1 MNATGQKQT
10 LAGCFGT
17 VWKRT
22 DCRPSFG
29 TMTASPPP
37 PIPPM
42 KRALIEV
49 REILERARRT
59 GNKREIE
66 AAIERIN
73 VALDKAD

>member
-1 MNATGQKQT
+1 MPR
-10 LAGCFGT
+10 L
-17 VWKRT
+17 
-22 DCRPSFG
+22 
-29 TMTASPPP
+29 
-37 PIPPM
+37 
-42 KRALIEV
+42 KRALVDV